1 MELVNRLLIFDLKGP
16 LGHFR
21 KFYTN
26 ASSLTYAFPPRTVVT
41 GLIAGLLGRER
52 DAYYEEFGTDR
63 CKVGIS
69 IQSAVKKIMQTVNYI
84 RTKDNDGFGSFQGAL
99 KTFISRRLVSYPTLI
114 EMVMPT
120 ENHKKITYRVYFSHS
135 DDALMEELH
144 ARVKQGRFV
153 YPPYLGLSE
162 LLAGVEF
169 VAFIGKEHLR
179 QISPKNLV
187 ELSSVCNLKI
197 IEDLEFQEKYPSLQY
212 VEEKMPLEFGKGR
225 EIRRHGNFLHEQKGR
240 PVCAVLKTACLEID
254 YEGPDSITE
263 CITFLE

>member
-26 ASSLTYAFPPRTVVT
+26 TSSLTYAFPPRTVVT

-69 IQSAVKKIMQTVNYI
+69 IQSVVKKVMQTVNYI
-84 RTKDNDGFGSFQGAL
+84 RTKNTDGFGSFRGVL
-99 KTFISRRLVSYPTLI
+99 KTFISRNLVSYPTPVEL
-114 EMVMPT
+114 VMPA
-120 ENHKKITYRVYFSHS
+120 ESHKKITYRVYFSHS
-135 DDALMEELH
+135 DDALMEELY

-162 LLAGVEF
+162 LLAEAEF
-169 VAFIGKEHLR
+169 VTLIGKDRLR
-179 QISPKNLV
+179 QISPRNLV

-197 IEDLEFQEKYPSLQY
+197 IEELKFQEKYPSLQY
-212 VEEKMPLEFGKGR
+212 VEEKMPLEFGQGR
-225 EIRRHGNFLHEQKGR
+225 EIRRHGNFLHEQKGL
-240 PVCAVLKTACLEID
+240 PVCARLKIACLEVD
-254 YEGPDSITE
+254 YDGPDSITE